1 VDVNADVRRANALQA
16 MSVNPFGKNYP
27 NDVNSPIVKR
37 AVPGYNPGNQLHHRA
52 IVSVYEPFFTGLTP
66 NEQLALVEELQSM
79 GVNVGNNPA
88 NITAI
93 LADDHQGG
101 IHTRTKDYGFEIKRD
116 DLRAKEGANEFLD
129 KIRNSSYN
137 ERVAMLPDLV
147 KYGQDEVDRILRDEI
162 GYAVPSRQDQIR
174 KYQSAVDTEHR
185 GIVDQYNRNKIA
197 TDMGISPE
205 FNKRDLTKL
214 LSILTSGEVDP
225 SFTGK
230 AGDKIKSVLS
240 GKNVSDSQGAVVGQ
254 KPLVINADEGSKVYV
269 HTNGNGNGHS
279 EVQKAFNEA
288 NGSSG
293 KLRRRG

>member
-1 VDVNADVRRANALQA
+1 MDVNADVRRANALQA

-37 AVPGYNPGNQLHHRA
+37 AVPGYSPGNQLHHRA

-101 IHTRTKDYGFEIKRD
+101 IHTRTKNYGFEIKRD

-147 KYGQDEVDRILRDEI
+147 KYGQDEVDRILRDEL
-162 GYAVPSRQDQIR
+162 GYAVPSRQDQIG
-174 KYQSAVDTEHR
+174 KYQSNVNDEHNKR
-185 GIVDQYNRNKIA
+185 VNEYHRNKVA
-197 TDMGISPE
+197 TSMGISPE
-205 FNKRDLTKL
+205 FNQRDLTKL
-214 LSILTSGEVDP
+214 LSILISGEVDP
-225 SFTGK
+225 NFRGK
-230 AGDKIKSVLS
+230 AGDKIRSTLT
-240 GKNVSDSQGAVVGQ
+240 GKTVSDSQGAVVGQ
-254 KPLVINADEGSKVYV
+254 KPLVINADQGSKVYV
-269 HTNGNGNGHS
+269 HTNGNGHSNGKS
-279 EVQKAFNEA
+279 EVQRAFNEA
-288 NGSSG
+288 NGRP
-293 KLRRRG
+293 RRRG